1 MHIAESR
8 ILAEYPGVRLRI
20 PELLEEKG
28 VTPYHLARL
37 SGGRISLSAAY
48 RYVRMHGRVKSF
60 DGQVLE
66 AMCDVLDCE
75 PGELLEREGKRRGRA
90 R

>member
-1 MHIAESR
+1 MHIAGSCIEPT
-8 ILAEYPGVRLRI
+8 LEGVRLRL

-28 VTPYHLARL
+28 LTAYHLAKQ

-48 RYVRMHGRVKSF
+48 RYVRLNGRIASF
-60 DGQVLE
+60 DSEVLE
-66 AMCDVLDCE
+66 AMCDVLNVE
-75 PGELLEREGKRRGRA
+75 PGELLERDRRGRKG